1 MEETTNDIQNL
12 EKLKNTIADLKTNII
27 SDIAKQEIPY
37 NQLPS
42 TKKDLQKLLGR
53 YIRKNNFNITAT
65 VLDCERTK
73 APESLEIPENVQHIG
88 RNAFANNKL
97 KTVKISGSRIEII
110 KT

>member
-1 MEETTNDIQNL
+1 MANT
-12 EKLKNTIADLKTNII
+12 EKYTIADLKTNII

-42 TKKDLQKLLGR
+42 TKKDLQKLLDR

-73 APESLEIPENVQHIG
+73 APES
-88 RNAFANNKL
+88 
-97 KTVKISGSRIEII
+97 
-110 KT
+110 